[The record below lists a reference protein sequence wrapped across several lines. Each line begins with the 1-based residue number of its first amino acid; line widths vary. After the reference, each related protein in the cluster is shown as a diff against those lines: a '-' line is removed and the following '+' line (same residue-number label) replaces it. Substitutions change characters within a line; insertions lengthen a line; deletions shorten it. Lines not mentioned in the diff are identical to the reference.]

1 MQSLEAFFIMN
12 HQQRPSDTPFPAL
25 TTTEVC
31 TAADAAF
38 SALRAKGIPHA
49 CLFGSAACVLHGM
62 KHRVPRD
69 VDLVVFNANM
79 DEEAL
84 KRTIHSADTR
94 FRLVSSKNPKKTY
107 KILYYTLSSAPPRH
121 CKVDILIPGLLEIP
135 RIPQEHVVLCS
146 HATFSLP
153 VMPLFPL
160 LLLKLRGWDDH
171 RNARAAHLHA
181 KTGDDIK
188 DIDELL
194 AMAVARQACAATWLP
209 ETLVVSAG
217 ARVREYVKLN
227 HNESHI
233 MKEVTPRRI
242 SEWVAIG
249 VSNEAILQE
258 DVRERVRFLQERRD
272 QKAAARKARL
282 ARRAQREGS
291 TQQPVAG
298 TTSTGSAATAP
309 RHIASTLTGSGNA
322 ASKRFNQVG

>member
-1 MQSLEAFFIMN
+1 MN

-94 FRLVSSKNPKKTY
+94 FRLVSSKNRRK
-107 KILYYTLSSAPPRH
+107 L
-121 CKVDILIPGLLEIP
+121 DILIPGLLEIP

-146 HATFSLP
+146 HVTFSLP

-194 AMAVARQACAATWLP
+194 AMAVARQARAATWLP
-209 ETLVVSAG
+209 
-217 ARVREYVKLN
+217 KL
-227 HNESHI
+227 SLFLLALAFAI
-233 MKEVTPRRI
+233 TPRRI

-258 DVRERVRFLQERRD
+258 DVRERVRFLHERRD

-309 RHIASTLTGSGNA
+309 RHIASTGSGNA